1 VREHGSAAFRELSS
15 RFLRAGRYNS
25 GFMDTPTESPHRHHT
40 SPLVLFLAIVLPVA
54 AIGAVLWFVLVK
66 MPKQQNQSMN
76 EDLIL
81 QTVGLKTPVT
91 NRLDARFTDADGDLV
106 ADTPADP
113 AQQIDPNPLVFS
125 YVAVEDPS
133 GYRESFKE
141 FMDHLSK
148 VTGRRVEYLMAT
160 STEEQLIALRDG
172 KLHVTGI
179 NTGSVPM
186 AVNVAG
192 FVPVAKLAGEAG
204 AAYQMEIIV
213 PADSYV
219 KKPEELTGKELALTD
234 AGSNSGFKAPL
245 VLLRSHYSL
254 SPGRDFGIRYTGG
267 HMESIRGI
275 AAKQYAAAAVAND
288 MLSRAAAAGEIQSA
302 QYRSI
307 FKSESFPT
315 AGFGYVCN
323 LKPELAAKVR
333 EALSSF
339 AWQGTG
345 VEREFASAQYTKLMA
360 ANYKDDWALVRRIDD
375 EIGTVHKLPTS
386 LPSTHP
392 TTAPVAAS
400 R

>member
-1 VREHGSAAFRELSS
+1 
-15 RFLRAGRYNS
+15 
-25 GFMDTPTESPHRHHT
+25 MDTPTETTHRHHT

-54 AIGAVLWFVLVK
+54 AIAAVLWFVLVK

-76 EDLIL
+76 EELIL

-91 NRLDARFTDADGDLV
+91 NRLDPRFTDADGDLV
-106 ADTPADP
+106 ADTPAD
-113 AQQIDPNPLVFS
+113 ATQQVDPDPLVFS

-141 FMDHLSK
+141 FMDHLAK

-160 STEEQLIALRDG
+160 STEEQLIAMRDG
-172 KLHVTGI
+172 KLHVTGV
-179 NTGSVPM
+179 NTGAVPM

-213 PADSYV
+213 PADSNV
-219 KKPEELTGKELALTD
+219 KKPEELTGKELALTE

-254 SPGRDFGIRYTGG
+254 SPGKDFGIRYTGG
-267 HMESIRGI
+267 HMESIRGV

-288 MLSRAAAAGEIQSA
+288 MLSRAVAAGEIQPA
-302 QYRSI
+302 QYRSV

-315 AGFGYVCN
+315 AGFGYVCT

-333 EALSSF
+333 EALGSF
-339 AWQGTG
+339 AWKGTG
-345 VEREFASAQYTKLMA
+345 VEREFASAQYNKLMA

-375 EIGTVHKLPTS
+375 EIGTVHKLPTT
-386 LPSTHP
+386 LPSRPPATS
-392 TTAPVAAS
+392 PVAAS

>member
-1 VREHGSAAFRELSS
+1 
-15 RFLRAGRYNS
+15 
-25 GFMDTPTESPHRHHT
+25 MDATETAHRRRT

-54 AIGAVLWFVLVK
+54 AIGAVLWMVWIK
-66 MPKQQNQSMN
+66 IPKQQNQAMN
-76 EDLIL
+76 EELVL
-81 QTVGLKTPVT
+81 RTVGLATPVN
-91 NRLDARFTDADGDLV
+91 NRLDPRFSDADGDLV

-141 FMDHLSK
+141 FMYHLSK

-375 EIGTVHKLPTS
+375 EIGTAHKLPTS
-386 LPSTHP
+386 LPSTQP
-392 TTAPVAAS
+392 TTAPAVAG